1 MEKTYTITVTYET
14 EVTTT
19 MSADEIEEG
28 VWCGELEIAKL
39 ANGQS
44 VCADATD
51 IQVIHSR
58 RNQPNRN
65 MDMQQ
70 MWGMKNENR

>member
-1 MEKTYTITVTYET
+1 MRQMEKTYTITVTYET

-51 IQVIHSR
+51 IQVQEES
-58 RNQPNRN
+58 
-65 MDMQQ
+65 
-70 MWGMKNENR
+70 E